1 MASVSRTAP
10 LMMTPAM
17 PTAMHCVIM
26 ISPIRAQVSS
36 PLPSMTRTSPGRAI
50 AIAAW
55 IIRLSPARTSTV
67 RAGPARRMLG
77 ARGAIRLLRAPRRP
91 ATSARMEEGK
101 AAAAATS
108 SGSIRWMSRMTSDGR
123 VVFMHVLRLLMIAL
137 RTGGSGENRGDRLRR
152 MARIAGAACL
162 LRLFLRAAGGRGSWF
177 ERSIGRVI
185 HNVYSLIF
193 DNFKLWGM
201 YMDFRDLRYFE
212 VIAFEGNLARAAER
226 LHRTQPALTKC
237 IDRLEED
244 LGASLF
250 EKDGRG
256 MRLTAAGQVL
266 VKRTRQMVIMAED
279 TAREMR
285 DYAGGLQGT
294 VRIGCVPTLAE
305 HMMPQ
310 VFARLLAE
318 APEIRVT
325 LVVGMNDNL
334 LANLRDGELDLMVG
348 PILDTDGEIVSE
360 QIAEDTVVVMAS
372 EQHPIFDRPPTLAR
386 LLDYQWMLPAP
397 TVASRQWLDQTFAR
411 HGMPRP
417 RVQIESNVL
426 NAILPILESTPL
438 LGFVTRFN
446 LVAGRARVREVVLAE
461 TQMTRRLSLS
471 YRNTA
476 YLSPVAARVADI
488 LRACG
493 KQLLMG

>member
-1 MASVSRTAP
+1 
-10 LMMTPAM
+10 
-17 PTAMHCVIM
+17 
-26 ISPIRAQVSS
+26 
-36 PLPSMTRTSPGRAI
+36 
-50 AIAAW
+50 
-55 IIRLSPARTSTV
+55 
-67 RAGPARRMLG
+67 
-77 ARGAIRLLRAPRRP
+77 
-91 ATSARMEEGK
+91 
-101 AAAAATS
+101 
-108 SGSIRWMSRMTSDGR
+108 
-123 VVFMHVLRLLMIAL
+123 
-137 RTGGSGENRGDRLRR
+137 
-152 MARIAGAACL
+152 
-162 LRLFLRAAGGRGSWF
+162 
-177 ERSIGRVI
+177 
-185 HNVYSLIF
+185 
-193 DNFKLWGM
+193 
-201 YMDFRDLRYFE
+201 MDFRDLKYFE

-285 DYAGGLQGT
+285 DYAGGLRGT

-318 APEIRVT
+318 APEIKVT

-334 LANLRDGELDLMVG
+334 LASLHDGELDLMVG
-348 PILDTDGEIVSE
+348 PIIDTDDDIVSE
-360 QIAEDTVVVMAS
+360 QIAADTVVVMAS
-372 EQHPIFDRPPTLAR
+372 EQHPIFDGPPTLAR

-397 TVASRQWLDQTFAR
+397 TVASRQWLDQTFER

-461 TQMTRRLSLS
+461 TQMPRRLGLT
-471 YRNTA
+471 YRNTG
-476 YLSPVAARVADI
+476 YLSPVAARVAQI

-493 KQLLMG
+493 KQLLIG